1 MKNSVLDARGLMCP
15 EPVSKAQLRLK
26 ELSSGSALTILAT
39 DPASHI
45 DFEAFCLQTG
55 HSFVSCE
62 DSGQWLE
69 IKLRKR

>member
-1 MKNSVLDARGLMCP
+1 MKDTVLDARGLMCP
-15 EPVSKAQLRLK
+15 EPVTKAQLRLK
-26 ELSSGSALTILAT
+26 SLPPGGALTILAT

-45 DFEAFCLQTG
+45 DFEAFCVQTG

-62 DSGQWLE
+62 DTGQWLE